1 MAAKRERQ
9 KELEDQI
16 KRDNQEKVLRQKE
29 RGAEHID
36 FRRREEE
43 LKEAQRKQENKR
55 EREQQKELRERR
67 RVDRE
72 VKLGL
77 DGMDEAALEE
87 HRRCVKE
94 RLEVEEAAKREAR
107 LQAEMQRPKSS
118 KQQRYNDDLRGVNG

>member
-1 MAAKRERQ
+1 
-9 KELEDQI
+9 LEDQI
-16 KRDNQEKVLRQKE
+16 KRDNQEKVQRQKE

-55 EREQQKELRERR
+55 EREQQKELRKRSK
-67 RVDRE
+67 VDRE

-87 HRRCVKE
+87 HRRGARE
-94 RLEVEEAAKREAR
+94 RLEADEAARREAR